1 MKKLLVT
8 SVIALAFLAS
18 CGGNDEKSKSD
29 SAPDTTKHASAN
41 PGDANKTAAVKY
53 QCPMKCEG
61 EKTYDA
67 AGKCPQCQMDLK
79 EVK

>member
-1 MKKLLVT
+1 MKKFIFS
-8 SVIALAFLAS
+8 SVVALAFLTS
-18 CGGNDEKSKSD
+18 CGSDAAKAKSD
-29 SAPDTTKHASAN
+29 SALDSAN
-41 PGDANKTAAVKY
+41 KANVVPANGGAHVAAY

-67 AGKCPQCQMDLK
+67 AGKCPACQMDLK